1 MGVEFQPVLALG
13 LMSGTSMDGID
24 AALIETDGALRVSPG
39 MRLSIPYDAVFRT
52 RLAEAAH
59 GDADPYGVE
68 RELTDRH
75 AEAVRA
81 LLMRASLK
89 PAVVRVI
96 GFHGHTI
103 RHAPDER
110 LTVQIGDGARL
121 CALSGIDVVSDFRRH
136 DVASGGE
143 GAPFAPAFHAAL
155 TSAIE
160 RPVAVLNL
168 GGVGN
173 VSFVPAGEAAETRL
187 IAFDTGPGG
196 ALIDDWALRHTGE
209 PIDRDGRLASSGQVD
224 RRALGALLDA
234 PYFNRPP
241 PKSLDRNAFDLAPL
255 MRLSPANGAATLT
268 AFTAA
273 AVARSLQFLPT
284 PPSRWL
290 VTGGGRH
297 NPVLMSALATALGV
311 PVEPIEAI
319 GADGDALEAQ
329 AFAYLAVRSLR
340 GLPLSFPGTT
350 GVPRPTTGGAHHRA
364 QTLAEV
370 RRR

>member
-1 MGVEFQPVLALG
+1 MAAAFQPVLALG

-24 AALIETDGALRVSPG
+24 AALIETDGVSRVSTG
-39 MRLSIPYDAVFRT
+39 VRLSIPYEAVFRA

-81 LLMRASLK
+81 LLMRAALK
-89 PAVVRVI
+89 PCAVRVI

-143 GAPFAPAFHAAL
+143 GAPLAPAFHAAL
-155 TSAIE
+155 TDAIE

-173 VSFVPAGEAAETRL
+173 VTFVPAGDAAELRL
-187 IAFDTGPGG
+187 VAFDTGPGG

-209 PIDRDGRLASSGQVD
+209 PIDRDGRLAASGQVD
-224 RRALGALLDA
+224 RRALAVLLEA
-234 PYFNRPP
+234 PYFDRPP
-241 PKSLDRNAFDLAPL
+241 PKSLDRNAFDLGPVR
-255 MRLSPANGAATLT
+255 RLDPANGAATLT

-273 AVARSLQFLPT
+273 AVARSLDFLPAA
-284 PPSRWL
+284 PGRWL

-297 NPVLMSALATALGV
+297 NPVLMAALGVALGV

-340 GLPLSFPGTT
+340 GLPLSFPSTT
-350 GVPRPTTGGAHHRA
+350 GVPRPTTGGAHHR
-364 QTLAEV
+364 TRTVMEG
-370 RRR
+370 RGP